1 MFILL
6 SACTVPPEPA
16 PGPQRADLELKHV
29 TINSWSDGGL
39 SVVTTA
45 DSLELFREGA
55 LNGEFIARDAGLT
68 VMRDG
73 LRFTTPEA
81 RGNLHSGQ
89 MWSDAGVN
97 VKLRGFELN
106 AAGFTADTKA
116 QTAVFEKPVSTFSR

>member
-1 MFILL
+1 MFMLL

-16 PGPQRADLELKHV
+16 PGPPRADLELKHV

-39 SVVTTA
+39 TVVTTA
-45 DSLELFREGA
+45 ESLELFREGP
-55 LNGEFIARDAGLT
+55 LSGEFIARDAGLL

-81 RGNLHSGQ
+81 RGNLKSGQ

-97 VKLRGFELN
+97 VKLRGFELD
-106 AAGFTADTKA
+106 ASGFTADTKA
-116 QTAVFEKPVSTFSR
+116 QTAVFEKPVSTFSQ

>member
-1 MFILL
+1 MLLLL

-16 PGPQRADLELKHV
+16 PAPQRADLELKHV

-39 SVVTTA
+39 SVITTA

-55 LNGEFIARDAGLT
+55 LSGEFIARDAGLM
-68 VMRDG
+68 VVRDG

-106 AAGFTADTKA
+106 AAGFTADTKE
-116 QTAVFEKPVSTFSR
+116 QTAVFDKPVSKFSQ